1 MKSNKAVMGLVD
13 THAQAETIVS
23 ALRAEGFTND
33 DISALFPDTKGTR
46 DFAHENHTKA
56 PEGAALGASAG
67 GFAGGTLGLLAGIGA
82 IAIPGLGALVAAGPI
97 IAALSGA
104 AAGAAV
110 GGLAGALVGLGMP
123 EVQAKLYEG
132 KIKSGNILIAVHTED
147 RERRATAKKTFETGG
162 ARDIAVIGEDRVS
175 PRVERSMIR

>member
-13 THAQAETIVS
+13 TYAQAETIVS
-23 ALRAEGFTND
+23 ALRVEGFAND

-67 GFAGGTLGLLAGIGA
+67 GVAGGTFGLLAGIGA

-104 AAGAAV
+104 AAGAAM
-110 GGLAGALVGLGMP
+110 GGFTGALIGLGVP

-147 RERRATAKKTFETGG
+147 RERRAVAKRTFEAGG
-162 ARDIAVIGEDRVS
+162 ARDIAVIGEDRVGS
-175 PRVERSMIR
+175 HVERSMIR